1 MHHTIGLTTKS
12 YFLRQSKSLT
22 IQVLCN
28 KKKVLFKGVYGSFF
42 FPISSPLVYSNTEKK
57 LWITDFSRSKT
68 SFNNLMYILMLQAS
82 LGVLIGYRK
91 QLNVVGIGYQA
102 EIQKGNVLILKLGF
116 SHLVRIKVPQ
126 YLEISCPK
134 PRIILLKGINLQK
147 INNFAYVIRQ
157 LKLPS
162 AYKEKG
168 IYLSGELVVT
178 KQGKK
183 T

>member
-1 MHHTIGLTTKS
+1 MHRTIELTTKS

-22 IQVLCN
+22 IQILCK
-28 KKKVLFKGVYGSFF
+28 KKKVLLKGAYGSFF
-42 FPISSPLVYSNTEKK
+42 FPIISPLVYSNAEKK
-57 LWITDFSRSKT
+57 LWLTDFSGSKT
-68 SFNNLMYILMLQAS
+68 SFNNLMYILMVQAS

-102 EIQKGNVLILKLGF
+102 EIQNSSVLILKLGF
-116 SHLVRIKVPQ
+116 SHVVRINVPQ

-134 PRIILLKGINLQK
+134 PRIILLRGINLQK
-147 INNFAYVIRQ
+147 INNFASVIRQ

-168 IYLSGELVVT
+168 IYLSGEQVVT